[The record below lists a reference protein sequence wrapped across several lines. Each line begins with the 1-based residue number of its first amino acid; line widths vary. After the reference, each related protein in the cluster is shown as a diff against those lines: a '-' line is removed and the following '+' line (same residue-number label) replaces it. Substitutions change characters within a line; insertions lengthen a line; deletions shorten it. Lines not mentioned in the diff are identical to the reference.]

1 MQIPRFLRAQNGK
14 TTMQMTTQA
23 PGHCAPHPGLAW
35 RCTFHLWTRC
45 LTVAALVIFMVTGHS
60 LAAANTAADTNSHTN
75 SSASIGMIKTTRGS
89 VTVQRGPESLVAQP
103 GTAIRQAD
111 VIITGPDSAVGIT
124 MKDNS
129 VLSAGPR
136 STLQMDRFTFDSR
149 TQKGAMEATLKRG
162 SLSGISGAIA
172 RNSPEAVK
180 FKTSSITLGVRGTHF
195 ILEAAEQ
202 EQ

>member
-1 MQIPRFLRAQNGK
+1 MQ
-14 TTMQMTTQA
+14 TTTQA
-23 PGHCAPHPGLAW
+23 PGHCAPVRGLAW
-35 RCTFHLWTRC
+35 RGTFHSGARC
-45 LTVAALVIFMVTGHS
+45 LAVAALAVLMVTGQAP
-60 LAAANTAADTNSHTN
+60 AAANTASDTHSNTD

-111 VIITGPDSAVGIT
+111 VITTGPDSAVGIT

-136 STLQMDRFTFDSR
+136 STLQMDRFNFDSR

>member
-1 MQIPRFLRAQNGK
+1 MQFP
-14 TTMQMTTQA
+14 TQA
-23 PGHCAPHPGLAW
+23 SSRHTSHQG
-35 RCTFHLWTRC
+35 TFWGVRFQDC
-45 LTVAALVIFMVTGHS
+45 LRLVAAAALAVTLFAGQQV
-60 LAAANTAADTNSHTN
+60 AAANTAADA
-75 SSASIGMIKTTRGS
+75 SASIGMIKTTRGS

-103 GTAIRQAD
+103 GTAILQAD
-111 VIITGPDSAVGIT
+111 VITTGLDSAVGIT